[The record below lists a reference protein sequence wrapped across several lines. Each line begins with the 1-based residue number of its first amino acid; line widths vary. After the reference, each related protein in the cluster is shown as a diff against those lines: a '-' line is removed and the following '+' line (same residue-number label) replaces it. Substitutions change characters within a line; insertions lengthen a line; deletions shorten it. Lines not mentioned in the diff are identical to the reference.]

1 MDVGNDPF
9 PRDEVT
15 GLAAFENLEPV
26 SGMNVLPEP
35 PPPEPAAPQPVARTF
50 NRPIGVSP
58 VPSAAARG
66 GGIASDPVDKTEIL
80 NLNGAEQI
88 IEDEAD
94 SQGDGYGWE

>member
-35 PPPEPAAPQPVARTF
+35 AP
-50 NRPIGVSP
+50 
-58 VPSAAARG
+58 
-66 GGIASDPVDKTEIL
+66 
-80 NLNGAEQI
+80 
-88 IEDEAD
+88 
-94 SQGDGYGWE
+94 

>member
-35 PPPEPAAPQPVARTF
+35 PAPEPAAPQPA
-50 NRPIGVSP
+50 
-58 VPSAAARG
+58 
-66 GGIASDPVDKTEIL
+66 
-80 NLNGAEQI
+80 
-88 IEDEAD
+88 
-94 SQGDGYGWE
+94 